1 MAMRTITRLFDT
13 RDHAMAAV
21 RDLEAAGFRHED
33 VSILANNAEGQRSDV
48 ATAPGGRAG
57 DHTDTAENAESGTGI
72 GATLGTVLGGYL
84 VLAVNVLILLLLTSQ
99 ETRTWSRRTA
109 WERWSRRGGLMG
121 SPR

>member
-57 DHTDTAENAESGTGI
+57 DHTE
-72 GATLGTVLGGYL
+72 L
-84 VLAVNVLILLLLTSQ
+84 
-99 ETRTWSRRTA
+99 RRTPSPGPGSVPRWGRYWVAARGSRPGLGPWRFRA
-109 WERWSRRGGLMG
+109 WGPWWRRAGWW
-121 SPR
+121 RR

>member
-48 ATAPGGRAG
+48 ATAPGGRTG

-72 GATLGTVLGGYL
+72 GATLGTVLGG
-84 VLAVNVLILLLLTSQ
+84 A
-99 ETRTWSRRTA
+99 RGSRPGSGPWRFRA
-109 WERWSRRGGLMG
+109 WGPWWRRAGWW
-121 SPR
+121 RR